1 MEDQRD
7 NSIKTDLFLVL
18 WIIQLI
24 ADPYIQ
30 SMFINAFTE
39 VGLKK
44 SENLSNVLN
53 LSGNVF

>member
-30 SMFINAFTE
+30 SMFINTFTE